1 MATIDTNTLLVLST
15 LVAVCTEADK
25 KSWPHF
31 FNELHGERTVLL
43 SVVFGIA
50 FTVGAY
56 YLGQLPSAYD
66 SGDAVFFGIATW
78 LLGNGLYAATK
89 PMRSRKDRR

>member
-15 LVAVCTEADK
+15 LVAVCTEAVK

-31 FNELHGERTVLL
+31 FNELHGERAVLL
-43 SVVFGIA
+43 TVIFGIA
-50 FTVGAY
+50 FTVAAY

-66 SGDAVFFGIATW
+66 QGDAVMFGVATW
-78 LLGNGLYAATK
+78 LMGNGLYAATK
-89 PMRSRKDRR
+89 PMRRGKK